1 MNTAKKAKEA
11 RRSPVGGRRSLLVAF
26 AAEVVLACLAMAIPA
41 LALSTSSTSTST
53 GTGAITVTI
62 TNTVTVTST
71 SASTSTS
78 TSTSQ
83 STSSQSAAGA
93 KVSLS
98 HTSGGPGEK
107 IIIIASGFLA
117 NHSIFVN
124 FNDTSIGT
132 CTTNSAGELTGGGC
146 SFLVPHLASGSYTV
160 TVSDGTNSPAIVFKI
175 PPITIPESTLMVTMT
190 SIGLSLVTQLVTRR
204 VVNLDAERRMRAEVS
219 AFNKE
224 KREATLAKDKA
235 KLEKLKKREL
245 PMRQEQA
252 KVSTARLKVT
262 AITFVPLLL
271 VYYLMASFL
280 GGFSVVV
287 ANSSLPIPYLVG
299 GDGTM
304 ALFWWYMLSSF
315 TFSTLLTKLLHTG
328 T

>member
-1 MNTAKKAKEA
+1 
-11 RRSPVGGRRSLLVAF
+11 
-26 AAEVVLACLAMAIPA
+26 
-41 LALSTSSTSTST
+41 LS
-53 GTGAITVTI
+53 GTC
-62 TNTVTVTST
+62 VTS
-71 SASTSTS
+71 
-78 TSTSQ
+78 Q
-83 STSSQSAAGA
+83 AG
-93 KVSLS
+93 KLS
-98 HTSGGPGEK
+98 
-107 IIIIASGFLA
+107 
-117 NHSIFVN
+117 
-124 FNDTSIGT
+124 
-132 CTTNSAGELTGGGC
+132 GC
-146 SFLVPHLASGSYTV
+146 YFLVPHIASGSYTV
-160 TVSDGTNSPAIVFKI
+160 SVSDGTSSVTTVFKI
-175 PPITIPESTLMVTMT
+175 PSITIPESTLMVTIT
-190 SIGLSLVTQLVTRR
+190 AIGLSLVTQLVTRR
-204 VVNLDAERRMRAEVS
+204 VVDLDAERRMRAEIS

>member
-1 MNTAKKAKEA
+1 MITARSAGLNKH
-11 RRSPVGGRRSLLVAF
+11 RRLNAVPRLPIL
-26 AAEVVLACLAMAIPA
+26 VLATAIALLAIAAAAPPGSA
-41 LALSTSSTSTST
+41 SSSTTTPPAS
-53 GTGAITVTI
+53 VT
-62 TNTVTVTST
+62 TVTVTAPSVT
-71 SASTSTS
+71 
-78 TSTSQ
+78 Q
-83 STSSQSAAGA
+83 STTSEAAPTP

-98 HTSGGPGEK
+98 ATSEGAGVRIG
-107 IIIIASGFLA
+107 ISGSGLSAGQNISATFG
-117 NHSIFVN
+117 S
-124 FNDTSIGT
+124 TSLVLTGT
-132 CTTNSAGELTGGGC
+132 CTTTAAGGLSGCFFSVPSA
-146 SFLVPHLASGSYTV
+146 PHGSYPV
-160 TVSDGTNSPAIVFKI
+160 VISDGTHSLTVSFTI
-175 PPITIPESTLMVTMT
+175 PVVSIPESTLLVTTT

-204 VVNLDAERRMRAEVS
+204 IVDLDAERRMKAEVS

-262 AITFVPLLL
+262 AITFVPLLA

-287 ANSSLPIPYLVG
+287 AHSPVPIPYLVG
-299 GDGTM
+299 AQGTM

-315 TFSTLLTKLLHTG
+315 TFSTILTKLLHT
-328 T
+328 TT

>member
-1 MNTAKKAKEA
+1 MNAEEKAREV
-11 RRSPVGGRRSLLVAF
+11 RHSRVGGRWSLLVVF
-26 AAEVVLACLAMAIPA
+26 IAAVVLVCLAMAIPA
-41 LALSTSSTSTST
+41 IALSTTSAS
-53 GTGAITVTI
+53 ANTV
-62 TNTVTVTST
+62 TVTVTST
-71 SASTSTS
+71 VTNTSQSTT

-83 STSSQSAAGA
+83 STSSQPAAPA
-93 KVSLS
+93 TVSLS
-98 HTSGGPGEK
+98 RTSGGPGEK
-107 IIIIASGFLA
+107 ILLTASGLA
-117 NHSIFVN
+117 
-124 FNDTSIGT
+124 FNRSVSATFNGSSLQLSGT
-132 CTTNSAGELTGGGC
+132 CVTSQAGKLSGC
-146 SFLVPHLASGSYTV
+146 YFLVPHIASGSYTV
-160 TVSDGTNSPAIVFKI
+160 SVSDGTSSVTTVFKI
-175 PPITIPESTLMVTMT
+175 PSITIPESTLMVTIT
-190 SIGLSLVTQLVTRR
+190 AIGLSLVTQLVTRR
-204 VVNLDAERRMRAEVS
+204 VVDLDAERRMRAEIS

>member
-1 MNTAKKAKEA
+1 M
-11 RRSPVGGRRSLLVAF
+11 
-26 AAEVVLACLAMAIPA
+26 
-41 LALSTSSTSTST
+41 
-53 GTGAITVTI
+53 
-62 TNTVTVTST
+62 
-71 SASTSTS
+71 
-78 TSTSQ
+78 
-83 STSSQSAAGA
+83 
-93 KVSLS
+93 
-98 HTSGGPGEK
+98 
-107 IIIIASGFLA
+107 
-117 NHSIFVN
+117 
-124 FNDTSIGT
+124 
-132 CTTNSAGELTGGGC
+132 
-146 SFLVPHLASGSYTV
+146 PHYASGSYAV
-160 TVSDGTNSPAIVFKI
+160 TVSDGTNSPAATFKI
-175 PPITIPESTLMVTMT
+175 PSITIPESTLLITMT
-190 SIGLSLVTQLVTRR
+190 AIGLSLVTQLVTRR

-252 KVSTARLKVT
+252 KVSTSRLKVT

-280 GGFSVVV
+280 GGFGVVV
-287 ANSSLPIPYLVG
+287 ANSSIPIPYLVG

-315 TFSTLLTKLLHTG
+315 TLSTLLTKLLHTG